1 MVLSLR
7 RRKRYEPTEHE
18 RATLAALVTGIKFEI
33 IPLLNALRTCEA
45 LPPSSTVTVTSSPTH
60 GIEATVELAEKLAR
74 LGHTVIPH
82 LSAHMIWTH
91 QHLEDLLARLTEGG
105 FRRVFV
111 VGGDARD
118 HGDFH
123 DGLSLLRAIDELGR
137 PFDEIGVP
145 AYPEGHPKIS
155 DERLLEV
162 LLEKQRY
169 TSYMTTQMSFNP
181 SAMAVWIGRMRA
193 CGVTLPIHLGLP
205 GVADLTK
212 LMTIAARIG
221 VADSARYLKKNRNL
235 IGHVIK
241 GRFGPDGLLREL
253 APTLA
258 DPAAD
263 VAAFHVF
270 TFNQVEST
278 VVWQRGM
285 LSSLGAGPGQADG

>member
-1 MVLSLR
+1 MALTLR
-7 RRKRYEPTEHE
+7 RRKQHELTEVE
-18 RATLAALVTGIKFEI
+18 RAALAGLVAGAKLEI
-33 IPLLNALRTCEA
+33 IPLLNALGTCEA
-45 LPPSSTVTVTSSPTH
+45 LPPGSMVTVTSSPSH
-60 GIEATVELAEKLAR
+60 GIEATVELAEKLAMR
-74 LGHTVIPH
+74 GHTVIPH

-91 QHLEDLLARLTEGG
+91 QHLEDLLARLAEGG

-111 VGGDARD
+111 VGGDAQD

-123 DGLSLLRAIDELGR
+123 DGLTLLRAIDELGR

-145 AYPEGHPKIS
+145 SYPEGHPKVS

-169 TSYMTTQMSFNP
+169 ASYMTTQMSFNP
-181 SAMAVWIGRMRA
+181 TAIAGWIGRMRA
-193 CGVTLPIHLGLP
+193 SGVTLPVHLGLP

-235 IGHVIK
+235 IGQVIK
-241 GRFGPDGLLREL
+241 GRFGPDALLRKL

-258 DPAAD
+258 DPAAE
-263 VAAFHVF
+263 VAALHVF

-278 VVWQRGM
+278 VAWQRVM
-285 LSSLGAGPGQADG
+285 LGSLTAGSTTGEA

>member
-1 MVLSLR
+1 MALTLR
-7 RRKRYEPTEHE
+7 RRKQHELTEDE
-18 RATLAALVTGIKFEI
+18 RAALAALVAGAKLEV
-33 IPLLNALRTCEA
+33 IPLLNALGTCEA
-45 LPPSSTVTVTSSPTH
+45 LPPGSTVTVTSSPRH
-60 GIEATVELAEKLAR
+60 GIEATVELAEKLAT

-91 QHLEDLLARLTEGG
+91 QHLEDLLARLAEGG

-111 VGGDARD
+111 VGGDAGD

-123 DGLSLLRAIDELGR
+123 DGLTLLRAIDELGR

-169 TSYMTTQMSFNP
+169 ASYMTTQMCFNP
-181 SAMAVWIGRMRA
+181 SAIAEWIGRMRA
-193 CGVTLPIHLGLP
+193 CGVTLPVHIGLP

-235 IGHVIK
+235 IGQVIK
-241 GRFGPDGLLREL
+241 GRFGPDALLRVL

-258 DPAAD
+258 DPTAD
-263 VAAFHVF
+263 VAALHVF
-270 TFNQVEST
+270 TFNQVERT
-278 VVWQRGM
+278 VAWQRGM
-285 LSSLGAGPGQADG
+285 LGSLSRGADEA